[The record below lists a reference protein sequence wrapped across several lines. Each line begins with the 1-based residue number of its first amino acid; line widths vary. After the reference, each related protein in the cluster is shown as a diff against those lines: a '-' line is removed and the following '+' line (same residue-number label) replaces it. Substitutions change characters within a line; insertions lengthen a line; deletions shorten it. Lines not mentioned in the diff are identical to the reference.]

1 MGIIF
6 KAYYQCC
13 GCGIEFDNPDKV
25 RNFKGTVENGDRSK
39 IFIQEEKMYC
49 VDCLPLAL
57 DFENKCPETVKI
69 VAPEEQKLEQEKNT
83 NKISDLENKI
93 ININKQY
100 LETLEFQQKE
110 IKALSKK
117 LINFE
122 KSSSQKTSEQMMD
135 DILREEARKF
145 MGSVN
150 ETIPDDLPKPNELIG
165 KDESSELLNDENILK
180 HGDELTQ
187 KYIEHITAPKETT
200 LEEPEITKEIKDSE
214 TEQSVLGDSI
224 PLKAFG
230 KYLVLYEIKSEANES
245 DLAKRCGHKDVKSL
259 RETCGN
265 KSLMG
270 IYYSIDKFI
279 DDLNEIGDDYRQETV
294 KVINKIFFGVPN
306 VVERKAYIYP
316 DYGIGLIEKYIFD
329 DKIEPIEY
337 VVPEEVAEVAV
348 SKPTQGSEV
357 LKQVI
362 ETIKTKETSSNIYK
376 KESINFEEK
385 RQKAINFNKPI
396 IVSTQKKKFS
406 KDTIGDEYI

>member
-122 KSSSQKTSEQMMD
+122 KSSSQKTSEQMVD

-150 ETIPDDLPKPNELIG
+150 ETIPDDWPKPNELIG
-165 KDESSELLNDENILK
+165 KDESSETIIGEVVSVNGEDI
-180 HGDELTQ
+180 EL
-187 KYIEHITAPKETT
+187 ETT